1 MPNAHTGL
9 RASEE
14 LMERVDT
21 VTKKLQGDDEL
32 QALTKVTRASVT
44 RLALVVGIKQ
54 LEKNNLREVPPK
66 LDSNSKHYGFSSPQW
81 LLERAESVARQ
92 GSSWTRAGVMR
103 AAISEGLEILNERYK
118 TELSNEQT

>member
-9 RASEE
+9 RTSEE

-32 QALTKVTRASVT
+32 QALTKVTRASVI

-54 LEKNNLREVPPK
+54 FEEKNNLREVPPK

-81 LLERAESVARQ
+81 LLSRAESLARQ
-92 GSSWTRAGVMR
+92 GGPWTRAGVMR

-118 TELSNEQT
+118 TKQQTE

>member
-9 RASEE
+9 RTSEE

-32 QALTKVTRASVT
+32 QALTKVTRASVI

-54 LEKNNLREVPPK
+54 LEKNNLREVSPK
-66 LDSNSKHYGFSSPQW
+66 LD
-81 LLERAESVARQ
+81 
-92 GSSWTRAGVMR
+92 
-103 AAISEGLEILNERYK
+103 YK
-118 TELSNEQT
+118 TKQQTE

>member
-32 QALTKVTRASVT
+32 QALTKVTRASVI

-54 LEKNNLREVPPK
+54 FEEKNNLREVPPK
-66 LDSNSKHYGFSSPQW
+66 LDSSSKHYGFSSPQW
-81 LLERAESVARQ
+81 LLSRAERLMPKISRWAVA
-92 GSSWTRAGVMR
+92 SW
-103 AAISEGLEILNERYK
+103 
-118 TELSNEQT
+118 